1 MTTQTLSDEPRGR
14 TRLWVVFWIYGV
26 LISNVA
32 FGAILYFYR
41 QVGTPLLALLLGVFL
56 AYTAW
61 IMRAVWVDAF
71 NVGKE
76 LYGHIARA
84 LTVAWAINA
93 VLVSGFLLLGH
104 MGAVTLPI

>member
-1 MTTQTLSDEPRGR
+1 MTSHSLSDEPRGR

-26 LISNVA
+26 FVSHLA
-32 FGAILYFYR
+32 FGAILYAYR
-41 QVGTPLLALLLGVFL
+41 QVGTPLLALMLAVFL

-61 IMRAVWVDAF
+61 IMRAVWVNAF
-71 NVGKE
+71 NVDNE
-76 LYGHIARA
+76 VYGHVARA

-104 MGAVTLPI
+104 MGQVQLPI